1 MIQKR
6 QFKSIYLAFV
16 CDFMLC
22 ASIVAYGQADDLQ
35 DSSLERPWT
44 PARHLSVPVDDI
56 WWTETGD
63 QMAWMHKNVHQLFPT
78 VNVYRQGP
86 VSTLKKAAQNPVQ
99 FQVETEE
106 GPLGLDTFIS
116 NETSA
121 TLGMIILHKGEI
133 VFESYPRMQPY
144 EKPIYWSV
152 TKVMPALLVR
162 LFEERGLIDTAR
174 SIDFYIPELL
184 SSAYSGIQVRN
195 ILDMS
200 SGLDCQDDYTD
211 RKSCYYQYSMAIG
224 DGYRDDNSPDNP
236 YDFLRTLQAERVS
249 AEGLAFSYSGVN
261 TFILG
266 WLVEIIAQKPFHEV
280 FTEEIW
286 SKIGAESDASFL
298 AYRYGIPL
306 THGGFLSNMRDMAR
320 FGLLFT
326 PSYSVVSNDEIV
338 SEETLDLLLNQPNPN
353 LVQIDGSHNSYQW
366 DRIYDDGFMFK
377 GGWGGQGILV
387 NPLLDI
393 VAVYTG
399 YYKDDFSQ
407 VGVLE
412 PLLGALRRSFAAQ

>member
-1 MIQKR
+1 MIKMSLC
-6 QFKSIYLAFV
+6 KSICLAFV
-16 CDFMLC
+16 CDFALRT
-22 ASIVAYGQADDLQ
+22 STVAYGQDNHQL
-35 DSSLERPWT
+35 DSFLERPWT
-44 PARHLSVPVDDI
+44 PARHLSIPVDDI
-56 WWTETGD
+56 WWTATGD
-63 QMAWMHKNVHQLFPT
+63 QMAWMHKNVHQIFPT

-86 VSTLKKAAQNPVQ
+86 VSKLVKAGQNLFQ

-106 GPLGLDTFIS
+106 GSLELDTFIS
-116 NETSA
+116 SEASA
-121 TLGMIILHKGEI
+121 ILGMIILYKGEI

-174 SIDFYIPELL
+174 AIDFYIPELV
-184 SSAYSGIQVRN
+184 SSAFSGVQVRN

-211 RKSCYYQYSMAIG
+211 RTSCYYQYSMAIG
-224 DGYRDDNSPDNP
+224 DGHRDDDSPDNP
-236 YDFLRTLQAERVS
+236 YDFLQTLKAERVS
-249 AEGLAFSYSGVN
+249 AEGTSFSYSGVN
-261 TFILG
+261 TFILS
-266 WLVEIIAQKPFHEV
+266 WLVESIAQQPFHEV
-280 FTEEIW
+280 FTGEIW

-326 PSYSVVSNDEIV
+326 PSYRVVSDEKIV
-338 SEETLDLLLNQPNPN
+338 SNETLDLLLNQPNPN
-353 LVQIDGSHNSYQW
+353 LVNNDGSHNSYQW

-387 NPLLDI
+387 NPLLDV

-399 YYKDDFSQ
+399 YYKDDYSQ
-407 VGVLE
+407 VEVLG
-412 PLLGALRRSFAAQ
+412 PLLGTLRSMFTVQ